1 MDESGGRGQ
10 PRSGNDE
17 SAEPHEGL
25 PPRAT
30 DPAPADEQ
38 PTDEHGPASARP
50 TRGPE
55 PAVPTAPAATP
66 GNDSAPPRP
75 TAADAA
81 PDPRT
86 ADPAPAGA
94 GDKAP
99 EAGPDAAP
107 PRAAA
112 ETPRPTPAPAEG
124 EGDGSPEAGPN
135 PDRASAASPYT
146 APARAE
152 GDGDDAPEAGTH
164 GDGPH
169 AAPARAGGGGG
180 GSPETGTHPDRAH
193 VDGPRAVAG
202 DTRVAS
208 ASSAP
213 GQGAGGGSPETGTH
227 PDRAHV
233 DGPRAVAG
241 DTGVASASSAP
252 GQGAGGGSP
261 EADAHPDRACADGP
275 RAAAGDA
282 GVAPAPSAPGQ
293 GDGGG
298 SPEAGTHPDRAYAG
312 DQHAAPA
319 AGRPEADRHAAPAAG
334 RPAADPLRKAPDHA
348 PDAGDAQRRE
358 QPAAPGPVPGHPNHR
373 PETPAHGDRPLAHSA
388 DGKGPAPQRP
398 EPRGGLLMGRP
409 FGVPVYVA
417 PSWFLVAALI
427 TWVFGGQL
435 ERVLPELGAAR
446 YLVSLFFAVAFYASV
461 LVHELAHTVAALR
474 FKLPVRRIQ
483 LQFFGGVSEI
493 EKEAETPG
501 REFVLAFVGP
511 LLSLVLAGAFYA
523 AAQTVEP
530 GTVPGV
536 LLAGLMISNL
546 IVAAFNLLPGLPLD
560 GGRMLR
566 AVVWKITG
574 KPMTG
579 TVAAAWVGRAL
590 AVSVLIGLPLLTQ
603 SGALGTDA
611 ADNVGMDT
619 VLDALLAAILAAIIW
634 TGAGN
639 SLRMARLREHL
650 PELRARALTR
660 RAVPVETDTPLSE
673 ALRRANAA
681 GARALVVVDADGQ
694 PLSLVREAAIVGV
707 PEHRRPWVAVSGL
720 AQDLTDGMRVSAEL
734 SGEELLDALR
744 ATPATEYLVVEETGE
759 IYGVLSAAD
768 VERAFVKAMARP
780 S

>member
-1 MDESGGRGQ
+1 METSGGSGQ
-10 PRSGNDE
+10 PRSGNDDATE
-17 SAEPHEGL
+17 HTDGETTHTADLAPTNPAEPTPEGTPAPRRDPQTTKGTEGTAPSDLTDETEADTKAPGGAEKQGATEAARTPEPAGGTEEPGEPTAPKNPRSPADARQPSADAQPSEPPSPSADTQPSEEPRPADGPPQPADTL
-25 PPRAT
+25 PPEDHPRAA
-30 DPAPADEQ
+30 DAPSPESPQRPDV
-38 PTDEHGPASARP
+38 PRSPNGPASLRKDPSAESSAGPSAGSEDTASTARP
-50 TRGPE
+50 Y
-55 PAVPTAPAATP
+55 A
-66 GNDSAPPRP
+66 
-75 TAADAA
+75 
-81 PDPRT
+81 
-86 ADPAPAGA
+86 
-94 GDKAP
+94 
-99 EAGPDAAP
+99 
-107 PRAAA
+107 
-112 ETPRPTPAPAEG
+112 
-124 EGDGSPEAGPN
+124 
-135 PDRASAASPYT
+135 
-146 APARAE
+146 
-152 GDGDDAPEAGTH
+152 H
-164 GDGPH
+164 
-169 AAPARAGGGGG
+169 GGGPKPPERPKEPGG
-180 GSPETGTHPDRAH
+180 GI
-193 VDGPRAVAG
+193 
-202 DTRVAS
+202 
-208 ASSAP
+208 
-213 GQGAGGGSPETGTH
+213 
-227 PDRAHV
+227 
-233 DGPRAVAG
+233 
-241 DTGVASASSAP
+241 
-252 GQGAGGGSP
+252 
-261 EADAHPDRACADGP
+261 
-275 RAAAGDA
+275 
-282 GVAPAPSAPGQ
+282 
-293 GDGGG
+293 
-298 SPEAGTHPDRAYAG
+298 
-312 DQHAAPA
+312 
-319 AGRPEADRHAAPAAG
+319 
-334 RPAADPLRKAPDHA
+334 
-348 PDAGDAQRRE
+348 
-358 QPAAPGPVPGHPNHR
+358 
-373 PETPAHGDRPLAHSA
+373 
-388 DGKGPAPQRP
+388 
-398 EPRGGLLMGRP
+398 LMGRP

-435 ERVLPELGAAR
+435 DRVLPELGALR

-461 LVHELAHTVAALR
+461 LVHELAHTIAALR

-493 EKEAETPG
+493 EKESETPG

-511 LLSLVLAGAFYA
+511 LLSLLLAGVFYLA
-523 AAQTVEP
+523 LLAVEP

-590 AVSVLIGLPLLTQ
+590 ALSVLIGLPWLTQ
-603 SGALGTDA
+603 SGLLGADATDS
-611 ADNVGMDT
+611 VGMDT

-673 ALRRANAA
+673 ALRRANDA
-681 GARALVVVDADGQ
+681 GARALVVVDADGE

-707 PEHRRPWVAVSGL
+707 PEHRRPWVVVSGL

-734 SGEELLDALR
+734 AGEELLDALR

>member
-1 MDESGGRGQ
+1 MDESGGRGRPQ
-10 PRSGNDE
+10 SGNDE
-17 SAEPHEGL
+17 PAERHAG
-25 PPRAT
+25 PPARAT
-30 DPAPADEQ
+30 DPTPADQQ
-38 PTDEHGPASARP
+38 PTDEHGFTPEQP
-50 TRGPE
+50 TPGPE
-55 PAVPTAPAATP
+55 PTGPAAPADTTR
-66 GNDSAPPRP
+66 GDSAADRDSAAGASHPPRTP
-75 TAADAA
+75 DDAA
-81 PDPRT
+81 SAPTERDASRPDPH
-86 ADPAPAGA
+86 
-94 GDKAP
+94 
-99 EAGPDAAP
+99 
-107 PRAAA
+107 
-112 ETPRPTPAPAEG
+112 
-124 EGDGSPEAGPN
+124 
-135 PDRASAASPYT
+135 PDRGYADGPHP
-146 APARAE
+146 APARA
-152 GDGDDAPEAGTH
+152 DA
-164 GDGPH
+164 DGPQ
-169 AAPARAGGGGG
+169 AAPAPGERGGG
-180 GSPETGTHPDRAH
+180 GSPESDTHPDRGYAS
-193 VDGPRAVAG
+193 GPP
-202 DTRVAS
+202 S
-208 ASSAP
+208 
-213 GQGAGGGSPETGTH
+213 
-227 PDRAHV
+227 
-233 DGPRAVAG
+233 
-241 DTGVASASSAP
+241 
-252 GQGAGGGSP
+252 
-261 EADAHPDRACADGP
+261 
-275 RAAAGDA
+275 
-282 GVAPAPSAPGQ
+282 APAPDPG
-293 GDGGG
+293 
-298 SPEAGTHPDRAYAG
+298 RAK
-312 DQHAAPA
+312 H
-319 AGRPEADRHAAPAAG
+319 H
-334 RPAADPLRKAPDHA
+334 
-348 PDAGDAQRRE
+348 
-358 QPAAPGPVPGHPNHR
+358 PGPSVPD
-373 PETPAHGDRPLAHSA
+373 HGDRPLAHSA

-474 FKLPVRRIQ
+474 FKLPVRRIR

-511 LLSLVLAGAFYA
+511 LLSLVLAGVFYA
-523 AAQTVEP
+523 AVQAVEP

-574 KPMTG
+574 KPMKG
-579 TVAAAWVGRAL
+579 TIAAAWVGRAL

-603 SGALGTDA
+603 SGALGTNATDS
-611 ADNVGMDT
+611 VGMDT

-650 PELRARALTR
+650 PELRARSLTR
-660 RAVPVETDTPLSE
+660 RAVPVETGTPLSE

-681 GARALVVVDADGQ
+681 GARALVVVDTDGK

-744 ATPATEYLVVEETGE
+744 ATPATEYLVVEDTGE

>member
-1 MDESGGRGQ
+1 MDESGSGQ
-10 PRSGNDE
+10 PRSGDEE
-17 SAEPHEGL
+17 SAERHATPATPASG
-25 PPRAT
+25 PTRPGAPRRAT
-30 DPAPADEQ
+30 DTDEPRTPPADEPTMLVRRPDLPQ
-38 PTDEHGPASARP
+38 EDPSGGARAHHEDGPASSRADAPQREPEAPGTPTAATHPAAAPTSTPHAARQQTEDPASPDATRATAQDADTPAQPHRATTRATAQDAEPPAADASTPAHRPAADDGAAANPGTPTDQGPTAHGPA
-50 TRGPE
+50 
-55 PAVPTAPAATP
+55 
-66 GNDSAPPRP
+66 
-75 TAADAA
+75 ADH
-81 PDPRT
+81 
-86 ADPAPAGA
+86 G
-94 GDKAP
+94 
-99 EAGPDAAP
+99 
-107 PRAAA
+107 AAA
-112 ETPRPTPAPAEG
+112 NPGTPTDHRPTPADDRTPAAHHPT
-124 EGDGSPEAGPN
+124 D
-135 PDRASAASPYT
+135 
-146 APARAE
+146 PARTRPGHTPTDE
-152 GDGDDAPEAGTH
+152 TH
-164 GDGPH
+164 RTLAHGGP
-169 AAPARAGGGGG
+169 A
-180 GSPETGTHPDRAH
+180 TG
-193 VDGPRAVAG
+193 
-202 DTRVAS
+202 
-208 ASSAP
+208 P
-213 GQGAGGGSPETGTH
+213 GQP
-227 PDRAHV
+227 
-233 DGPRAVAG
+233 PR
-241 DTGVASASSAP
+241 P
-252 GQGAGGGSP
+252 
-261 EADAHPDRACADGP
+261 
-275 RAAAGDA
+275 
-282 GVAPAPSAPGQ
+282 
-293 GDGGG
+293 
-298 SPEAGTHPDRAYAG
+298 
-312 DQHAAPA
+312 
-319 AGRPEADRHAAPAAG
+319 
-334 RPAADPLRKAPDHA
+334 
-348 PDAGDAQRRE
+348 
-358 QPAAPGPVPGHPNHR
+358 
-373 PETPAHGDRPLAHSA
+373 
-388 DGKGPAPQRP
+388 P

-435 ERVLPELGAAR
+435 DRVLPELGAAR

-511 LLSLVLAGAFYA
+511 LLSLVLAGVFYA
-523 AAQTVEP
+523 AMQPVEP

-566 AVVWKITG
+566 AIVWKLTG

-579 TVAAAWVGRAL
+579 TIAAAWVGRAL
-590 AVSVLIGLPLLTQ
+590 AVSVLIGLPWLTQ
-603 SGALGTDA
+603 SGVLGSDA
-611 ADNVGMDT
+611 VDNVGMDT
-619 VLDALLAAILAAIIW
+619 VMDALLAAILAAIIW

-660 RAVPVETDTPLSE
+660 RAVPVETHTPLSE

-681 GARALVVVDADGQ
+681 GARALVVVDADGN
-694 PLSLVREAAIVGV
+694 PVSLVREAAIVGV

-744 ATPATEYLVVEETGE
+744 ATPATEYLVVEQTGE